1 MIKVKRVSTGGLTK
15 SAETKLEE
23 LLNQIG
29 DENVINILKGIH
41 YNQLLKSEMV
51 SYTVIYRE

>member
-29 DENVINILKGIH
+29 EENVVNILKGIH